1 MPTAY
6 LDVPEGIEIEEK
18 KKLVSGIYEA
28 LKEAYPF
35 PPDHRIFVREWRLD
49 SVSQDG
55 QLGSET
61 PRPVFT
67 MHVPPELPVHAKRKL
82 IKSIN
87 VAVAHAYN
95 NLSLLILFQEYPQDR
110 VGLNGNLASDD
121 KNHMEELRRS
131 SEAGSSSKAA

>member
-18 KKLVSGIYEA
+18 KKLVRGIYEA

-35 PPDHRIFVREWRLD
+35 PPDHRIFVREWPLD

-55 QLGSET
+55 QLGSEP

-67 MHVPPELPVHAKRKL
+67 MHVPPELPAQAKRKL

-110 VGLNGNLASDD
+110 VGVNGKLA
-121 KNHMEELRRS
+121 
-131 SEAGSSSKAA
+131 